1 MIKIC
6 DKSLLN
12 PLIILFQNLTKSFH
26 YPQIW
31 KKSTIISVHKKND
44 QQLAKNY
51 RPISFLTIF
60 GKLFGKI
67 IFIKFD
73 SFLLRKELRNPSLPG
88 LRPSDYCVNEL
99 ISITQELFE
108 AFDCNLSL
116 EVRQPS

>member
-1 MIKIC
+1 MWQI
-6 DKSLLN
+6 SVE
-12 PLIILFQNLTKSFH
+12 PLIILFQNSAKSFH

-51 RPISFLTIF
+51 RPISLLPIF

-73 SFLLRKELRNPSLPG
+73 SFCCGKN
-88 LRPSDYCVNEL
+88 
-99 ISITQELFE
+99 
-108 AFDCNLSL
+108 
-116 EVRQPS
+116 

>member
-44 QQLAKNY
+44 QQLEKNY
-51 RPISFLTIF
+51 RPISFLLIF
-60 GKLFGKI
+60 GKLFRKI

-73 SFLLRKELRNPSLPG
+73 SFLLRKELRNPSQPG